1 MGLPPES
8 LEFLTRGA
16 KMSSPPIETTLRNL
30 PGLLRLVGRE
40 LALKQEFQRDNRR
53 RFAVGLSQLSQE
65 MLDDLDSSKLILR
78 INYILELL
86 QRATYYSIMAPLS
99 AALRQAIFK
108 VKDTDIDN
116 SLTPEV
122 AAVRALQKLAQQA
135 KQILSATPEAQ
146 EQSVGAVPEFDPDNV
161 FEDLAVSTEGQK
173 ILTEFQ
179 QLLNK
184 YGYLSEVGTDIA
196 IPTWKEEP
204 ETIKRLFVQFMFSEQ
219 PAKKRRKRPLFVQG
233 RVNLKGKVTEVY
245 SRLLAYLRWS
255 FIALEKKLVGAGYLL
270 QQGDIFFLEFNE
282 VKELVEAPDFE
293 KISRLQVL
301 IYRRRSQL
309 ERDGQLNPP
318 LLVYGN
324 TPVIVPALMPALA
337 PDQVMQGIGA
347 SPGQAEGRVKVLRNL
362 QEVPDID
369 SDTILVVPYTDS
381 GWAPILIRAKGIIA
395 EAGGRLSHGAIIAR
409 EYGIPAIMDVRNAT
423 WVLQDGQRVRIDGS
437 RGIVEIDNDLRPR

>member
-1 MGLPPES
+1 M
-8 LEFLTRGA
+8 
-16 KMSSPPIETTLRNL
+16 
-30 PGLLRLVGRE
+30 V
-40 LALKQEFQRDNRR
+40 
-53 RFAVGLSQLSQE
+53 
-65 MLDDLDSSKLILR
+65 DDLAEAKLINR
-78 INYILELL
+78 IDYILELL

-116 SLTPEV
+116 STTPEV
-122 AAVRALQKLAQQA
+122 SAVRDLQKLAQQA
-135 KQILSATPEAQ
+135 KQILSATPPENRTGVA
-146 EQSVGAVPEFDPDNV
+146 EFDPDNV

-173 ILTEFQ
+173 ILSEFEY
-179 QLLNK
+179 LLNK

-204 ETIKRLFVQFMFSEQ
+204 ETIKRLFVQFMLSEQ
-219 PAKKRRKRPLFVQG
+219 PKTKRRKRHLFVQG
-233 RVNLKGKVTEVY
+233 RINLKGKVTEVY

-255 FIALEKKLVGAGYLL
+255 FIALENKFLHAGILL
-270 QQGDIFFLEFNE
+270 QKGDIFFLEFHE
-282 VKELVEAPDFE
+282 VRQLVEAPLPE
-293 KISRLQVL
+293 LVSRLQVL

-324 TPVIVPALMPALA
+324 APPIVPALMPALA
-337 PDQVMQGIGA
+337 PDQVMQGIAA

-362 QEVPDID
+362 QEVPEID

-437 RGIVEIDNDLRPR
+437 RGIVEIDNDLRPNC